1 LRLKGKHDAMLPP
14 KLILAPVDFSDSSR
28 AALDVAANMASRLG
42 AEVLLVH
49 VMPAIPDLPK
59 NVSIFKEGQYD
70 RSLNEKAEQQL
81 KGLADSLAQNNVKA
95 RTQLGNANDI
105 GMELIRIADSENAD
119 MIIIATHGMTGW
131 RKIAFGSVA
140 EKVVKEA
147 DCPVLVLRAKAAT
160 SASDSRHT
168 ASSSASD

>member
-1 LRLKGKHDAMLPP
+1 MLPP
-14 KLILAPVDFSDSSR
+14 KLILAPVDFSSSSR

-49 VMPAIPDLPK
+49 VMPAIPDLPS

-81 KGLADSLAQNNVKA
+81 NQLAATLAQTNIKV
-95 RTQLGNANDI
+95 RTQLGNADDV
-105 GMELIRIADSENAD
+105 GMELIRIAEQENVD

-131 RKIAFGSVA
+131 RNIAFGSVA

-147 DCPVLVLRAKAAT
+147 ECPVLVLRAKTAT
-160 SASDSRHT
+160 HASATRQAGS
-168 ASSSASD
+168 SSSAS

>member
-1 LRLKGKHDAMLPP
+1 MLPP
-14 KLILAPVDFSDSSR
+14 KLILAPVDFSDPSR

-42 AEVLLVH
+42 AEILLVH
-49 VMPAIPDLPK
+49 VVPAIPDLPK

-70 RSLNEKAEQQL
+70 ESLNEKAQQQL
-81 KGLADSLAQNNVKA
+81 KELADSLAQKNVKA
-95 RTQLGNANDI
+95 RTQLGNANDV

-147 DCPVLVLRAKAAT
+147 ECPVLVLRAKATAG
-160 SASDSRHT
+160 ASHSRQA
-168 ASSSASD
+168 ASSAKPN

>member
-1 LRLKGKHDAMLPP
+1 MLPP
-14 KLILAPVDFSDSSR
+14 KLILAPTDFSDSSR

-59 NVSIFKEGQYD
+59 SVSIFRERQYD
-70 RSLNEKAEQQL
+70 QSLNEKAEQDL
-81 KGLADSLAQNNVKA
+81 KELAATLAQKNVKT
-95 RTQLGNANDI
+95 RTKLGNANDV
-105 GMELIRIADSENAD
+105 GMELIRIAESENAD

-147 DCPVLVLRAKAAT
+147 ECPVLVLRAKAAT
-160 SASDSRHT
+160 SARDSRKQAPCPRPT
-168 ASSSASD
+168 NS

>member
-1 LRLKGKHDAMLPP
+1 MLPP
-14 KLILAPVDFSDSSR
+14 KLILAPTDFSDSSR

-59 NVSIFKEGQYD
+59 SVSIFRERQYD
-70 RSLNEKAEQQL
+70 QSLNEKAEQDL
-81 KGLADSLAQNNVKA
+81 KELAATLAQKNVKT
-95 RTQLGNANDI
+95 RTKLGNANDV
-105 GMELIRIADSENAD
+105 GMELIRIAESENAD

-147 DCPVLVLRAKAAT
+147 ECPVLVLRAKAQRQARET
-160 SASDSRHT
+160 AESRLLVRVRLT
-168 ASSSASD
+168 ADVL